1 MLDSIYNMT
10 LNYFEIVFVFVQTL
24 RFGHI
29 YAVILPASIRN
40 VTKICKPLVVYL
52 FYCMTLIHS
61 QATSY
66 DRGSYTSD
74 HFI

>member
-10 LNYFEIVFVFVQTL
+10 LNYFEIVFVFVKTL
-24 RFGHI
+24 RFSHI

-52 FYCMTLIHS
+52 FYCMALFHF
-61 QATSY
+61 QATPY
-66 DRGSYTSD
+66 DK
-74 HFI
+74 